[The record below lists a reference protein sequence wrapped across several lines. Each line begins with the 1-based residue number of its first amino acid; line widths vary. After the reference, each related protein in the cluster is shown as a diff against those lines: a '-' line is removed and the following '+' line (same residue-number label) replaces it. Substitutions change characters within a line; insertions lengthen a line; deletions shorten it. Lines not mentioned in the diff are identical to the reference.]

1 MAGVRSRAAHMLLT
15 VAVAAAL
22 AVPVV
27 LSAPVGASAAA
38 QDDGSGVVRFMTS
51 GDPAE
56 QAAYESLVAAFEAQ
70 HPEIDVQVEHV
81 ASEDDYLQR
90 LAADFAA
97 GTPAD
102 VIFLNYRRFASF
114 AARGVLEPLGP
125 RFTASSV
132 LTATD
137 FAKPAL
143 DAFRFRGDLVCLPQ
157 NVSSL
162 VVYYDKDLFDAAGLP
177 YPTDGWTW
185 DDFLATAM
193 ALTKDLDRDGTTD
206 QYGLGVDPQLVRVA
220 PFIWQHGGELVVSDS
235 NGRPLRLAVDSPAA
249 AAAIEWFTALQ
260 TEHHVVPDRT
270 AETAQDSE
278 SRFIDGRTAMFL
290 QSRRPTPAFREISA
304 FDWDVAPLP
313 REIEEASVL
322 HSDGFC
328 MPAKAANKDAAWT
341 LIEFANSVEGQTILA
356 GTGRTVPSLTQVAA
370 SPAFLDPEAK
380 PAHSQ
385 VWLDAIPTIRAVP
398 TAATW
403 LEVEEIANEELERA
417 FYGDVPVAEAI
428 ATLVSRTTPLFAG
441 EEGQA
446 SAGRVLLH
454 SDV

>member
-1 MAGVRSRAAHMLLT
+1 MDGTRSRVSHVVLTTLAATAVALPMAGA
-15 VAVAAAL
+15 
-22 AVPVV
+22 
-27 LSAPVGASAAA
+27 GAAA
-38 QDDGSGVVRFMTS
+38 QGDATGVVRFMTS

-56 QAAYESLVAAFEAQ
+56 QAAYETVVEAFEAQ

-114 AARGVLEPLGP
+114 ADRGVLEPLGP
-125 RFTASSV
+125 RLAASPV
-132 LTATD
+132 VRETD
-137 FAKPAL
+137 FAQPAVE
-143 DAFRFRGDLVCLPQ
+143 AFRSQGELVCIPQ

-162 VVYYDKDLFDAAGLP
+162 VVYVNRDLFDAAGLP
-177 YPTDGWTW
+177 YPADDWTW
-185 DDFLATAM
+185 DGFLATAQ
-193 ALTKDLDRDGTTD
+193 ALTTDVDGDGTPD
-206 QYGLGVDPQLVRVA
+206 QYGLGVDPQIVRVA
-220 PFIWQHGGELVVSDS
+220 PFIWQHGGELVVTES
-235 NGRPLRLAVDSPAA
+235 NGQPLRLAVDSPASSE
-249 AAAIEWFTALQ
+249 AIEWFTSLQ

-278 SRFIDGRTAMFL
+278 SRFIHGTTAMFL
-290 QSRRPTPAFREISA
+290 QSRRPTPAFREITT

-313 REIEEASVL
+313 QDVEDATVL
-322 HSDGFC
+322 HSDGYC
-328 MPAKAANKDAAWT
+328 MPRDAANKDAAWT
-341 LIEFANSVEGQTILA
+341 FIEFANSVEGQTIVA
-356 GTGRTVPSLTQVAA
+356 GTGRTVPSLTAVAE
-370 SPAFLDPEAK
+370 SSAFLDPAAK

-398 TAATW
+398 TAASW

-428 ATLVSRTTPLFAG
+428 ATMIRRTTPIFAG
-441 EEGQA
+441 AEG
-446 SAGRVLLH
+446 
-454 SDV
+454 